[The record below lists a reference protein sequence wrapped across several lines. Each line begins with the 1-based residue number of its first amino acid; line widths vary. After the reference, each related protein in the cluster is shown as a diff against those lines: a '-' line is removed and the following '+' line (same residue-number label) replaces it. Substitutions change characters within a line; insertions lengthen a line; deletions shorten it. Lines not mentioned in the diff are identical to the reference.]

1 MCACGNMAAN
11 DRLHITKQR
20 HKVGSYTLGDSMTRD
35 ALNGESPE
43 YMTLLATVQVCP
55 ATPKP
60 AASRPKRKSS
70 ITISY
75 PNTRSAHDVP
85 QGPVEALTNGL

>member
-1 MCACGNMAAN
+1 MGACGDMAAN
-11 DRLHITKQR
+11 DRLHITIQP

-43 YMTLLATVQVCP
+43 HMTLIATVQVCP

-60 AASRPKRKSS
+60 AASGPKRKKSFM
-70 ITISY
+70 ISY
-75 PNTRSAHDVP
+75 SNV
-85 QGPVEALTNGL
+85 LTMSLKGQ